1 MCGLLDVVHRRGIT
15 GSAVLQGR
23 KLKSVTFE
31 MIAHRTGKK
40 AAAVNQTTDIV
51 ASHTADK
58 RSENAGGLYP
68 YLKTKRGKNVS
79 KGADNIHTS
88 IQLPARDGAAV
99 TNYNGAYNG
108 ESGRE
113 AQPTQGNQAAGVTLV

>member
-1 MCGLLDVVHRRGIT
+1 MCC
-15 GSAVLQGR
+15 AVLQGR
-23 KLKSVTFE
+23 KIKSVTVE
-31 MIAHRTGKK
+31 MMAQRKGKK

-51 ASHTADK
+51 ASHTGDK

-68 YLKTKRGKNVS
+68 YLKTKRGKNVN

-99 TNYNGAYNG
+99 TNYNGAYNAEAG
-108 ESGRE
+108 SV
-113 AQPTQGNQAAGVTLV
+113 AQPIGGNQAAGVTLV